1 MKHLVLERGG
11 TGRLGGPVQSW
22 AQEQLVPNSCRCNLG
37 LLASGRLEVLLPPLQ
52 GPAAVASLAHR
63 FPQSL
68 SAAAVMAS
76 PRLGPWVHCRCPPCS
91 PSQPFAAGLPPW
103 CYPVWCLRV
112 TSTCRQNAPG
122 ALAQEA
128 DHLGLFV
135 PPVGARCHLG
145 THWGPLPAH
154 CPEGPT
160 LSCHISLCGFLFL
173 AWSNRWSL
181 NVPSLLRTC
190 SRWFWAEAGL
200 QTSLRY
206 FSNS

>member
-1 MKHLVLERGG
+1 MQ
-11 TGRLGGPVQSW
+11 PW

-63 FPQSL
+63 FPQSP

-112 TSTCRQNAPG
+112 TSTCPQNAPG

-128 DHLGLFV
+128 GHLGLFA
-135 PPVGARCHLG
+135 PPVGARGHLG

-154 CPEGPT
+154 RPEGPT

-181 NVPSLLRTC
+181 TCLPYSGLVPGDSGPRLAFRPP
-190 SRWFWAEAGL
+190 FVIF
-200 QTSLRY
+200 QTPEQTA
-206 FSNS
+206 